1 MLVSACLFFRDVV
14 PCLKEVI
21 RSWGLP
27 LELYFKPPCYRAL
40 LRECIAYHDPELWP
54 SLVVLANDEKDVY
67 RKLGVGG
74 LQDWGDGRTHSCCR
88 RLSSL
93 RWQR

>member
-1 MLVSACLFFRDVV
+1 MASSVLMVVSARLFFRDVV

-27 LELYFKPPCYRAL
+27 LELYFTPPCYRAL

-67 RKLGVGG
+67 RKLP
-74 LQDWGDGRTHSCCR
+74 RSARHSVMMDD
-88 RLSSL
+88 L
-93 RWQR
+93 